1 MFGRFAKQGVGE
13 DVSRSVDLESMM
25 PNFVRRPREK
35 PTFIPVDMQVEYETA
50 DKKKEPWEVVAEGF
64 GD

>member
-1 MFGRFAKQGVGE
+1 MFGRFDKQGVEE
-13 DVSRSVDLESMM
+13 DVSRSVDLESTM